1 MTATP
6 TPAAAPATAGVTPL
20 AGQSSRLSARQAFL
34 LLASIVMSFLA
45 ASTAPSPLYGLY
57 REAWGFSALMLT
69 FVFAVYAFALLGGLL
84 VFGGLSDY
92 IGRRPVL
99 LAALALELGSLV
111 LFWRAGSVGW
121 LVAARLL
128 QGLATGIATATLSAA
143 LLDLNR
149 ERGALVNSVAP
160 MYGMAFGALF
170 SSALVQFVPQPA
182 HRVFEALAALL
193 VLQTIAAACLPETTQ
208 PRAGAWQSLRPK
220 LAIPKPARATMLLI
234 LPMNT
239 ALWALGG
246 FYMSLGPT
254 LARQVSGLTA
264 PLVGGTLLA
273 TLVLSGAAGV
283 MALRNRPARRVL
295 AGSAALLITGLAVTL
310 GGVHFHAIVPLFLGS
325 VIAGLGFGGGF
336 NASVRSLVP
345 LAPPEQR
352 GALMA
357 SFFVLSYLAFSVPAL
372 AAGLAAGL
380 FGLQATA
387 LGYGAVL
394 MLLCGWAGFKLAVD
408 RS

>member
-1 MTATP
+1 MTP
-6 TPAAAPATAGVTPL
+6 TPAPAALPAPSASAATGAG
-20 AGQSSRLSARQAFL
+20 RLPAVHAFW

-84 VFGGLSDY
+84 VLGGLSDY
-92 IGRRPVL
+92 VGRRPVL
-99 LAALALELGSLV
+99 LAALALELGSL
-111 LFWRAGSVGW
+111 LIFWQAGSVGW

-170 SSALVQFVPQPA
+170 ASALVQFVPQPA
-182 HRVFEALAALL
+182 HRVFEALAVLL
-193 VLQTIAAACLPETTQ
+193 VLQTVAAFFLPETTQ

-220 LAIPKPARATMLLI
+220 LAIPRPARATMLLI

-310 GGVHFHAIVPLFLGS
+310 CGVHFHAVLPLFLGS

-372 AAGLAAGL
+372 AAGLAAGF

-387 LGYGAVL
+387 LGYGGVL
-394 MLLCGWAGFKLAVD
+394 MLLCGWAGFKLAFS